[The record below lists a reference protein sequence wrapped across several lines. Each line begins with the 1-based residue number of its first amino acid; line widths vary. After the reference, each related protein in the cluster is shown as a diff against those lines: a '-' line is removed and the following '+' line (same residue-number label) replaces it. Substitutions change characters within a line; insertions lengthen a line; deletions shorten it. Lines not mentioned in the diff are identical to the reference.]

1 MEAVWY
7 LLIALMLVAYV
18 VLDGFDFGAGI
29 VHQFVAR
36 TDGERKQVFATIGP
50 VWDGNEV
57 WLIAAGGTTF
67 YAFPQAYATGFS
79 GFYLPLMMVLWLIM
93 FRGLSI
99 EFRSK
104 EEAPLWRS
112 FWDGAFSV
120 SSLLMAG
127 VLGIALG
134 NLIRGVPVDGAGWFS
149 GPLFTNFLP
158 GPHPGVLDWF
168 TVLVG
173 IFAATTL
180 SMHGALYL
188 VWKAEGPVNER
199 SKDIVRRLLP
209 LVAALMAAV
218 TAATLTVQP
227 VIAHAVATRP
237 IIWIL
242 PVLAIAAL
250 ASVPIQLK
258 KGREL
263 PAFLGSVL
271 YIVFLLGATA
281 ASAWPNILI
290 STLNAAYTLT
300 AQKAANE
307 QHTLQTGAIWWTMAI
322 ILAIGYFIYLFN
334 SFRGK
339 IAVDA
344 DYHGH

>member
-1 MEAVWY
+1 MEALWY
-7 LLIALMLVAYV
+7 LLIALMLVTYV

-29 VHQFVAR
+29 VHQIVAK

-57 WLIAAGGTTF
+57 WLLAAGGTTF

-79 GFYLPLMMVLWLIM
+79 GFYLPLMLVLWLIM

-104 EEAPLWRS
+104 EESPLWRS
-112 FWDGAFSV
+112 FWDGAFSI

-127 VLGIALG
+127 ILGAAMG
-134 NLIRGVPVDGAGWFS
+134 NLIRGVPIDQTGWFS
-149 GPLFTNFLP
+149 GPLFTNFLL
-158 GPHPGVLDWF
+158 GSHPGVLDWF

-173 IFAATTL
+173 IFAASL
-180 SMHGALYL
+180 LALHGALYL

-199 SKDIVRRLLP
+199 SKKIVRRLVP
-209 LVAALMAAV
+209 IVGVLMVLV
-218 TAATLTVQP
+218 TAATLYVQP
-227 VIAHAVATRP
+227 IITHALMSRP
-237 IIWIL
+237 IIWLL

-250 ASVPIQLK
+250 VSIPIQLN

-263 PAFLGSVL
+263 PAFLGSAAF
-271 YIVFLLGATA
+271 IVSLLGATA
-281 ASAWPNILI
+281 AAAWPNILI
-290 STLNAAYTLT
+290 STLSPDYTLT

-307 QHTLQTGAIWWTMAI
+307 QHTLQTGAIWWTMAMV
-322 ILAIGYFIYLFN
+322 LAIGYFIYLFH

-339 IAVDA
+339 VAVNS
-344 DYHGH
+344 DYHDH